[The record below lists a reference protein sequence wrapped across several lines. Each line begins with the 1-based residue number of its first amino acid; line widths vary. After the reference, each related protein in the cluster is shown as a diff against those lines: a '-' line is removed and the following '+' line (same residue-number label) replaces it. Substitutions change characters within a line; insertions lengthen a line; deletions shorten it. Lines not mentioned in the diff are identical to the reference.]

1 MAKITPI
8 DIIKGVSRKIG
19 GGNSKEYFATNKCS
33 YHIHL
38 AKRVNSSVQPPF
50 NLRSSSVHP
59 PFNLRSSSVQAPF
72 GLRSFSVHL
81 PFILRSVLD
90 RSSFVLRSFSVHSP
104 FVLRSFSVHSPFVL
118 RSFSVRRSKND
129 RRNIGESSEARRR
142 CIETLKGNQ
151 GKGNLNKK
159 TPKIPHKPHAPD
171 IQKKTLKKLSTR
183 KTLKIN
189 TLSKIAKKI
198 FKKTSQNIWSL
209 LKNAVPLHSQ
219 IRNNAYHANKIA
231 KCKCLKMSCEIDL

>member
-38 AKRVNSSVQPPF
+38 AKRVNSSVQAPF
-50 NLRSSSVHP
+50 KLRST
-59 PFNLRSSSVQAPF
+59 SVQAPF
-72 GLRSFSVHL
+72 GN
-81 PFILRSVLD
+81 
-90 RSSFVLRSFSVHSP
+90 
-104 FVLRSFSVHSPFVL
+104 
-118 RSFSVRRSKND
+118 RRT
-129 RRNIGESSEARRR
+129 IGEWTKNKGR
-142 CIETLKGNQ
+142 CNETLMGSQ
-151 GKGNLNKK
+151 GKDDLNKK

-171 IQKKTLKKLSTR
+171 FQKKTLKKLSMR

-189 TLSKIAKKI
+189 TLPKIAKI
-198 FKKTSQNIWSL
+198 FFKKTSKNIWSL

-231 KCKCLKMSCEIDL
+231 KCKCLKMSCEIDLWQELHKTFVEKYKRQMSIQKNVRVKVTCQFQKDR